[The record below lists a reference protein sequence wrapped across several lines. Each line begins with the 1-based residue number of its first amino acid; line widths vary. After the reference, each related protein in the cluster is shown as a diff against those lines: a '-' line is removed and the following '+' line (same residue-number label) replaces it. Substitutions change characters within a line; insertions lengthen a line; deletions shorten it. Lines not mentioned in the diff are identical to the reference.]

1 MSSIQTAIEL
11 SDRMSAPLYN
21 ICTAVNMVISNFEA
35 LEYASSTAIDTS
47 SMEEARQLLAD
58 GMVGLQD
65 ITSATESARRKQ
77 EEYNQKIQAGSQH
90 TDVLLNKVKSL
101 VGAYVGIS
109 TVKNA
114 LDLSDELTQTTAR
127 LDMMVS
133 QYNALNG
140 TMQTTDE
147 LSQMIFL
154 SAQNSRA
161 SYMDTAAS
169 VAKLGN
175 NARDAFASTGEI
187 VQFAE
192 LVNKQFTIAGASA
205 TESSNAFLQLT
216 QALGSGVLRGD
227 ELNSI
232 FEQAPNL
239 IQTVADYM
247 DVPIGKIREMAS
259 DGQITADIV
268 KNAMFA
274 AADDIDAKF
283 NSMPMTWGQLWT
295 YYSNQALMTFQPV
308 LQRLNE
314 MANDQHMQTAL
325 TGIMNALSGAA
336 TIALNVIDV
345 MVTGG
350 AYIVDNWSMIA
361 PVIGGVAAALAI
373 YNGALLLHNAY
384 EAASNGL
391 KMIAAI
397 RSVAHGT
404 ATAAETAAT
413 TGASA
418 AQIAFNAA
426 LYACPLTWI
435 VLAIIAVIAAIY
447 LVVAAINKV
456 QGTTYSATGVICGLV
471 ATAGAF
477 SVNTGVGLLNGL
489 IQLIWSIFV
498 EPFLGIVEWVLNVTN
513 GGFDSFGG
521 AVANLIGNIIS
532 WFLSLGEV
540 VTKII
545 DAIFGTDWTAGNA
558 VVTGTLVRLPDEI
571 HLE

>member
-175 NARDAFASTGEI
+175 NARDAFASTG
-187 VQFAE
+187 
-192 LVNKQFTIAGASA
+192 
-205 TESSNAFLQLT
+205 
-216 QALGSGVLRGD
+216 
-227 ELNSI
+227 
-232 FEQAPNL
+232 
-239 IQTVADYM
+239 
-247 DVPIGKIREMAS
+247 GKKYIS
-259 DGQITADIV
+259 
-268 KNAMFA
+268 K
-274 AADDIDAKF
+274 
-283 NSMPMTWGQLWT
+283 L
-295 YYSNQALMTFQPV
+295 
-308 LQRLNE
+308 
-314 MANDQHMQTAL
+314 
-325 TGIMNALSGAA
+325 
-336 TIALNVIDV
+336 DV
-345 MVTGG
+345 M
-350 AYIVDNWSMIA
+350 
-361 PVIGGVAAALAI
+361 P
-373 YNGALLLHNAY
+373 
-384 EAASNGL
+384 
-391 KMIAAI
+391 
-397 RSVAHGT
+397 
-404 ATAAETAAT
+404 
-413 TGASA
+413 
-418 AQIAFNAA
+418 
-426 LYACPLTWI
+426 
-435 VLAIIAVIAAIY
+435 
-447 LVVAAINKV
+447 
-456 QGTTYSATGVICGLV
+456 
-471 ATAGAF
+471 
-477 SVNTGVGLLNGL
+477 
-489 IQLIWSIFV
+489 
-498 EPFLGIVEWVLNVTN
+498 
-513 GGFDSFGG
+513 
-521 AVANLIGNIIS
+521 
-532 WFLSLGEV
+532 
-540 VTKII
+540 
-545 DAIFGTDWTAGNA
+545 
-558 VVTGTLVRLPDEI
+558 LVRYSMMPRMFNQYTSSSVSCPSRGNTC
-571 HLE
+571 